1 MPTHDLR
8 PPWDLCHLSII
19 CPPFTTPQKSALHW
33 PLSSMR
39 LMCSPPT
46 STRENNSN
54 QCELDGSHIRSTVQE
69 PLTQRQFLLP
79 VYPLSGPNCFT
90 RFSTS
95 PLTITDNLMYQMPL
109 LSTQSTSSV
118 SNSYLPL
125 EQDLS
130 PLMHQVKSFFL
141 CGTVLCITEVLAK
154 SLASSQSILVTLLSP
169 SYEKEILPKSPGR
182 TFYVLEPTKYCISSL
197 FLFCYIY
204 LFYFFRFSWG
214 DGSEEG

>member
-1 MPTHDLR
+1 MIYGLHGTCVTSQSSAHRSPLPRSLPCTGLS
-8 PPWDLCHLSII
+8 PPWDWCAHLPLQQEKI
-19 CPPFTTPQKSALHW
+19 TP
-33 PLSSMR
+33 
-39 LMCSPPT
+39 T
-46 STRENNSN
+46 

-204 LFYFFRFSWG
+204 LFVLFLHLCF
-214 DGSEEG
+214 EC